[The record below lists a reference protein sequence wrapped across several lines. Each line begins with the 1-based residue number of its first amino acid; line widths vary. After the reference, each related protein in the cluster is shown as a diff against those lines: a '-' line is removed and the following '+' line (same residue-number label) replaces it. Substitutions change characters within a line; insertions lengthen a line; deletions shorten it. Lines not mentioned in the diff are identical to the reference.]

1 MVKEWGKM
9 EKEWRKKKFL
19 KKEKKKSKEN
29 KSEGGAGRI
38 WIKCNDGLN

>member
-1 MVKEWGKM
+1 MGENEERM
-9 EKEWRKKKFL
+9 EKEKIS